1 MESLIGKLSAVGSLI
16 GKLSPVGSLVGI
28 LSVDDEILKGIITV
42 PKDIM
47 PSAYDGEYQII

>member
-1 MESLIGKLSAVGSLI
+1 MESLVGKLSAVGSLI

-28 LSVDDEILKGIITV
+28 LSADDEILKGIITV

-47 PSAYDGEYQII
+47 PPAYDGEYQII